1 LIFQGM
7 DAAGKDSAIKHVLSG
22 VNPQGTVVHAFKRPS
37 EEDLAHDFMW
47 RAVEK
52 LPARGQLC
60 IFNRSY
66 YEDVV
71 VVRVHPELLHARR
84 GPEQLITPRIWE
96 HRYEAINAFEKH
108 LTRSGTVIRKFY
120 MHVSR
125 EEQAQ
130 RLLARLDDPA
140 KYWKFNLGDIVERG
154 HWKDYRRAWRDAL
167 AATSSSEA
175 PWYVIPSDHKWFA
188 RVLIADIIVKT
199 LEDLDLSLPEPEP
212 GKLKDLEKARRILK
226 RA

>member
-1 LIFQGM
+1 MKIKRYRVDFEDTSVLKDIDPDDTGGIPDKAAALELLQAGVDRLGKLQELLYASDRYSLLLIFQGM

-84 GPEQLITPRIWE
+84 
-96 HRYEAINAFEKH
+96 
-108 LTRSGTVIRKFY
+108 
-120 MHVSR
+120 
-125 EEQAQ
+125 
-130 RLLARLDDPA
+130 
-140 KYWKFNLGDIVERG
+140 
-154 HWKDYRRAWRDAL
+154 
-167 AATSSSEA
+167 
-175 PWYVIPSDHKWFA
+175 
-188 RVLIADIIVKT
+188 
-199 LEDLDLSLPEPEP
+199 
-212 GKLKDLEKARRILK
+212 
-226 RA
+226 